1 MTHQATQA
9 QQRVSYAQA
18 LLERGL
24 KPSSVATMVS
34 AKFSVARST
43 SYLDIQAAN
52 KSIQESDDGPDTSEQ
67 NEPVDPLSIQ
77 AQLVHMIDV
86 AAATGDGKTVA
97 QLIKSLDT
105 VKRWG
110 GYAPDS
116 ISPFT

>member
-1 MTHQATQA
+1 MTTQA
-9 QQRVSYAQA
+9 EQRTSYARA

-24 KPSSVATMVS
+24 KVSSVATMIS

-43 SYLDIQAAN
+43 AYIDIQAAN
-52 KSIQESDDGPDTSEQ
+52 KTIQESDDGPDTSETSD
-67 NEPVDPLSIQ
+67 PVDPLSIQ

-86 AAATGDGKTVA
+86 AAAVGDGKTVS

-116 ISPFT
+116 VSPFT